1 MQIFRMMTDF
11 PDIPGIER
19 WLSILYL
26 SNGIYTLIKIISLM
40 ITYQHKNVTNSI
52 LILSE
57 ENKIKLYFCY
67 NYSYGK
73 T

>member
-1 MQIFRMMTDF
+1 MQVFRMMTDF
-11 PDIPGIER
+11 PNIPGIEK

-26 SNGIYTLIKIISLM
+26 LNGIYALFKIISVM
-40 ITYQHKNVTNSI
+40 IIYQHENVINSI

-57 ENKIKLYFCY
+57 ENNIKLYLYY

>member
-1 MQIFRMMTDF
+1 MQVFRMMTDF
-11 PDIPGIER
+11 PNIPGIER

-26 SNGIYTLIKIISLM
+26 LNGIYALFKIISVM
-40 ITYQHKNVTNSI
+40 IIYQHENVINSI

-57 ENKIKLYFCY
+57 ENNIKLYLYY

>member
-1 MQIFRMMTDF
+1 MQVFRMMTDF
-11 PDIPGIER
+11 PNIPGIER

-26 SNGIYTLIKIISLM
+26 LNGIYALFKIISVM
-40 ITYQHKNVTNSI
+40 IIYQHENVINS
-52 LILSE
+52 ILSE
-57 ENKIKLYFCY
+57 ENNIKLYLYY